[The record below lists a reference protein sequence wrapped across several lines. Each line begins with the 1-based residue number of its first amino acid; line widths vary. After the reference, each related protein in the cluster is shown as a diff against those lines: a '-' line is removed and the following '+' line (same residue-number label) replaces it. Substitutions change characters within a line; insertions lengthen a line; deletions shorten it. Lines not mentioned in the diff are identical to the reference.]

1 MRLTV
6 DKKVLRRAMK
16 IVKRNANKRDDIV
29 AEVQTPKPLPVVR
42 FYYPSRGRG
51 RMIGRFVRV
60 TEMTETHL
68 KGFEVRDEYDDQ
80 PGAPKTYLTEKI
92 EGRSG
97 VQLLHLAP
105 LP

>member
-1 MRLTV
+1 MRVTV
-6 DKKVLRRAMK
+6 DKKVLRRAK
-16 IVKRNANKRDDIV
+16 AIVKRNANRPDDVV
-29 AEVQTPKPLPVVR
+29 AEFQKPKPLPVVR
-42 FYYPSRGRG
+42 FYYPARGRG

-97 VQLLHLAP
+97 VQLVHMAP